1 MADIQK
7 ILHQI
12 FLSPNDTDALRFTW
26 RESPDEVISDYKKL
40 VHLFGKVDSPCCA
53 NWALRKVPEMVD
65 KSLKRVVANNFYMDD
80 FLSSLS
86 DKESLIRLS
95 LSLIL
100 CLMAYGFRLTKWVSN
115 SKVILE
121 NIPSSE
127 ISPKFKNL
135 DFHSKPTE
143 ECK

>member
-1 MADIQK
+1 M
-7 ILHQI
+7 LHQI
-12 FLSPNDTDALRFTW
+12 FVSPNDTDALRFLW
-26 RESPDEVISDYKKL
+26 RESPDKVISDYKKL
-40 VHLFGKVDSPCCA
+40 VHIFGKVDSPCCV

-100 CLMAYGFRLTKWVSN
+100 CLKAYGFRLIKWVSN

-135 DFHSKPTE
+135 DFHSKPIE